1 MNNDMR
7 TRRAEMIEAIYSD
20 DDFDDDSLTIRNCV
34 FGFKCD
40 KNWGEL
46 THTESGGVRFCQSCQ
61 KEVFFCESDDELV
74 KYVRLNRCVAMYKEE
89 GFGNM
94 TTMGY
99 ININPA
105 SD

>member
-1 MNNDMR
+1 MV
-7 TRRAEMIEAIYSD
+7 EG
-20 DDFDDDSLTIRNCV
+20 DDFDDDIDENSLTIRNCI

-46 THTESGGVRFCQSCQ
+46 TRTESDEVRFCQSCQ

-74 KYVRLNRCVAMYKEE
+74 RYVRLNRCVAMYKEE
-89 GFGNM
+89 GFGNI

-99 ININPA
+99 ININPK

>member
-1 MNNDMR
+1 MSNS
-7 TRRAEMIEAIYSD
+7 EYLEE
-20 DDFDDDSLTIRNCV
+20 DFDEDSLTIRNCI

-40 KNWGEL
+40 KNWADL
-46 THTESGGVRFCQSCQ
+46 THTESDGVRFCQSCQ

-74 KYVRLNRCVAMYKEE
+74 KCVRLNRCVAMYKEE

-99 ININPA
+99 VIGPRD